1 MYLNHYNLKTKP
13 FQISTD
19 PRFLWLGDK
28 HKEALAVLRYGILDN
43 KGFLLLTGEV
53 GTGKTTLIHA
63 LINALKKDVIIANV
77 PDPGLDIMGF
87 YAYIARAFHLDSGF
101 KSKFEFISQFSDFLN
116 QAHDEKK
123 QVLLIIDESQR
134 MGQALLEE
142 IRLLSN
148 IEKQFTKLINIFFVG
163 QAEFNSIILEER
175 NSALRQR
182 ITVNYNLGPISRK
195 ETSLYVGHRLKVAGT
210 EERIF
215 TSGAIKEIHSFS
227 EGYPRLINIICD
239 RALVTGYANG
249 STSISGAVI
258 RECADEM
265 RLHKAGKR
273 KKPAVAVSK
282 KIKELPQDV
291 SSKQERRPAK
301 PGLYVLL
308 GVLIAVWVGIAAYVY
323 SPESMQKLIMIFKGR
338 AVTSSPIENQ
348 PSIPVKQSEPQTDNV
363 PAPLKPTPIAQTAPV
378 QLEKDQ
384 LVLDME
390 AALHIAFNN
399 HSDLTEEAYKT
410 LNQLAVVM
418 NDDPS
423 VDIVLNGYSIGI
435 GSADYHR
442 KMSEF
447 SANIVKGY
455 LVGNGVDASHI
466 KAKGMSA
473 IGAGEDASA
482 NSQAEGR
489 TWVEILLNSKE

>member
-1 MYLNHYNLKTKP
+1 MYLNHYNLKTRP

-28 HKEALAVLRYGILDN
+28 HKEALAVLQYGILDN

-63 LINALKKDVIIANV
+63 LINALKNDVIIANV
-77 PDPGLDIMGF
+77 PDPGLDIMEF
-87 YAYIARAFHLDSGF
+87 YTYIARAFNLGNGF
-101 KSKFEFISQFSDFLN
+101 KSKFEFISRFSDFLN
-116 QAHDEKK
+116 QAYEEKK

-182 ITVNYNLGPISRK
+182 ITVNYDLGPVSRK
-195 ETSLYVGHRLKVAGT
+195 ETGLYVEHRLKVAGT
-210 EERIF
+210 QERIF

-227 EGYPRLINIICD
+227 EGYPRLINVICD
-239 RALVTGYANG
+239 RAMVTGYANG
-249 STSISGAVI
+249 QTSISGAVI

-265 RLHKAGKR
+265 HLHKVEKR
-273 KKPAVAVSK
+273 KKPATAVPREK
-282 KIKELPQDV
+282 KELPQAAD
-291 SSKQERRPAK
+291 SRGERRPAK

-308 GVLIAVWVGIAAYVY
+308 GILIAVWVGIAAYIY
-323 SPESMQKLIMIFKGR
+323 SPESMQKLIMLFKGR
-338 AVTSSPIENQ
+338 AVTSSPVENQ
-348 PSIPVKQSEPQTDNV
+348 PTFPVKQPEPQTGND
-363 PAPLKPTPIAQTAPV
+363 PAPLKPIPIAKPILV
-378 QLEKDQ
+378 QPQKSP
-384 LVLDME
+384 LVLDKE
-390 AALHIAFNN
+390 TVLNIAFNKQ
-399 HSDLTEEAYKT
+399 SDLTEEAYKT
-410 LNQLAVVM
+410 LNTLAGVM
-418 NDDPS
+418 NNDPS
-423 VDIVLNGYSIGI
+423 VHITLNGYSIGI

-455 LVGNGVDASHI
+455 LVGKGVDASHI
-466 KAKGMSA
+466 HAKGMPSV
-473 IGAGEDASA
+473 GAGEETYD

-489 TWVEILLNSKE
+489 TWVEILLSSRE